1 MIDNPPTTS
10 ALAPNGLNVQTA
22 NKFTLVFLGKDLTA
36 IYVED
41 LPSGATV
48 IATAPDGCVY
58 QAVYTLVEDKYY
70 TVSSEDHHSLDEALA
85 GLEGLVPEGDWYCPQ
100 TLGC

>member
-1 MIDNPPTTS
+1 
-10 ALAPNGLNVQTA
+10 
-22 NKFTLVFLGKDLTA
+22 
-36 IYVED
+36 
-41 LPSGATV
+41 
-48 IATAPDGCVY
+48 
-58 QAVYTLVEDKYY
+58 VEDKYY